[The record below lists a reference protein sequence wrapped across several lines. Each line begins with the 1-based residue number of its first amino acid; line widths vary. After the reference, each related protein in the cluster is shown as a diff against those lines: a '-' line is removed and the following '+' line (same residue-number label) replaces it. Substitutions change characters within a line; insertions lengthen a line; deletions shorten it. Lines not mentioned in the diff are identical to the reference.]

1 MATAVIA
8 IPPVRA
14 RPPARRFSLDA
25 RPAAPPLLPLLLLA
39 AGGTPVEED
48 APEATLF
55 LCERRKLDAPTQIPV
70 SGPLA
75 PRLGLLSPILT
86 MEDCWNLTFLC
97 CRTRLRCR
105 E

>member
-25 RPAAPPLLPLLLLA
+25 RPAAPPLLLLA
-39 AGGTPVEED
+39 AIGTPVEED

-86 MEDCWNLTFLC
+86 MEDGWIVGGRSTMD
-97 CRTRLRCR
+97 CR
-105 E
+105 EDST